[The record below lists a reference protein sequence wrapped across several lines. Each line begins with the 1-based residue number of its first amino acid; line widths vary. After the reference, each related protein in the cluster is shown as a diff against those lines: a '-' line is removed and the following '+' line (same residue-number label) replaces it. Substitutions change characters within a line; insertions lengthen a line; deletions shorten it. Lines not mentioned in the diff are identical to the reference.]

1 MTHDDP
7 VPHSPTPPVAPPA
20 RARPRRRWIVG
31 VAAGLSALA
40 LLTATGFYTWPRI
53 VNIFEGWIVNRVGGS
68 LAETALE
75 AASIDEDVVAELE
88 PVDPAQPPPRSGG
101 DGEPV
106 AGNGPELPPAA
117 SPTATFLVIGSDSRE
132 DLPEGLVNDRVPGR
146 RADVIMLVTLEGG
159 RARVLSIP
167 RDLQVEVEG
176 YGDAKVNAA
185 FAYGGSALMV
195 STITR
200 EFDIPINHY
209 LEVDF
214 FGFAS
219 IVDELGGVDVSF
231 PYRARDRKS
240 FLDVPAGTETLDGE
254 QALAYARSR
263 NYQELR
269 GNGWVTVD
277 GSDLGRIRRQQT
289 LLYAMLASLRRPTI
303 IFDAWDVVRAAGS
316 HLTLDANLDQDRLLD
331 LADAARRLDWEDVEV
346 YTLPVSAFS
355 SGGVFYLRR
364 AEPEA
369 SRVLAAFMGVPLP
382 EPPPEEEQEPP
393 EPPEPIAVRVLNG
406 NGAGGQARIWGDF
419 LEGRGFELVGVGDA
433 ADFGFART
441 VVTVRPGD
449 LALGERVTA
458 ALGFGV
464 VEAGS
469 VREGTD
475 AVVVVGADA
484 LEG

>member
-1 MTHDDP
+1 MLRTA
-7 VPHSPTPPVAPPA
+7 V
-20 RARPRRRWIVG
+20 
-31 VAAGLSALA
+31 GLSIAA
-40 LLTATGFYTWPRI
+40 LLTAAGFYAFPRI
-53 VNIFEGWIVNRVGGS
+53 VEMFGGR
-68 LAETALE
+68 LADVMLQE
-75 AASIDEDVVAELE
+75 ASIDEEVVEVLE
-88 PVDPAQPPPRSGG
+88 TVGPAQPPVGG
-101 DGEPV
+101 DDGEP
-106 AGNGPELPPAA
+106 AAEGDSRSPPAA
-117 SPTATFLVIGSDSRE
+117 MPATTFLVIGSDSRE
-132 DLPEGLVNDRVPGR
+132 DLPAGLVNDRTPGQ
-146 RADVIMLVTLEGG
+146 RADVIMLITLEGEQV
-159 RARVLSIP
+159 RVLSIP
-167 RDLQVEVEG
+167 RDLQVEIEG
-176 YGDAKVNAA
+176 YGTNKVNAA
-185 FAYGGSALMV
+185 FAFGGSSLMV
-195 STITR
+195 SAVSQ

-219 IVDELGGVDVSF
+219 IVDELGGVDISF

-269 GNGWVTVD
+269 GSGWVTVD

-289 LLYAMLASLRRPTI
+289 LLFAMLASLRRPTI
-303 IFDAWDVVRAAGS
+303 IFDALDVVRAAGR
-316 HLTLDANLDQDRLLD
+316 HLTLDASLDRERILD
-331 LADAARRLDWEDVEV
+331 LADAARRLDREDVQV
-346 YTLPVSAFS
+346 YTLPVEAFT

-369 SRVLAAFMGVPLP
+369 ARVLAAFLGLP
-382 EPPPEEEQEPP
+382 EEEPPPEVR
-393 EPPEPIAVRVLNG
+393 EPIAVRVLNG
-406 NGAGGQARIWGDF
+406 NGGGGQAAVWGEF
-419 LEGRGFELVGVGDA
+419 LQGRGFDLVGVGDA

-441 VVTVRPGD
+441 VVTVRPED
-449 LALGERVTA
+449 MALGERVTA

-484 LEG
+484 LQG

>member
-1 MTHDDP
+1 MTHDDA
-7 VPHSPTPPVAPPA
+7 VPHSPPPPDAPPA
-20 RARPRRRWIVG
+20 RARPRRRWIVRTA
-31 VAAGLSALA
+31 VGLSALA
-40 LLTATGFYTWPRI
+40 LLTAAGFYTLPRI
-53 VNIFEGWIVNRVGGS
+53 VEMFGGR
-68 LAETALE
+68 LAETLLE
-75 AASIDEDVVAELE
+75 EAVIDEEVVAELK
-88 PVDPAQPPPRSGG
+88 PVEPAQPPPRAGG

-106 AGNGPELPPAA
+106 AGNGPPPPPAA
-117 SPTATFLVIGSDSRE
+117 APNATFLVIGSDSRE
-132 DLPEGLVNDRVPGR
+132 DLPAGLVNDRVPGR
-146 RADVIMLVTLEGG
+146 RADVIMLVTLEGE

-176 YGDAKVNAA
+176 YGAAKVNAA

-200 EFDIPINHY
+200 EFGIPINHY

-219 IVDELGGVDVSF
+219 IVNELGGVDISF

-240 FLDVPAGTETLDGE
+240 FLDVPAGTETLNGE

-269 GNGWVTVD
+269 GDAWMTVD

-303 IFDAWDVVRAAGS
+303 IFDAWDVVRAAGR
-316 HLTLDANLDQDRLLD
+316 HLTLDANLDQDRILD
-331 LADAARRLDWEDVEV
+331 LADAARRLNWEDVEV

-369 SRVLAAFMGVPLP
+369 SRVLAAFTGVPW
-382 EPPPEEEQEPP
+382 EEAPPETEPP

-433 ADFGFART
+433 ADFGFERT

-449 LALGERVTA
+449 LALGERVAA

-484 LEG
+484 LAG